1 MQNNETKTPSTG
13 DAILSDVVKSMIGHL
28 VVFAFIVLYVLLSE
42 LVASWQKKSE
52 PSSQSSTIGVEF
64 IHTKIEPKPAPAPN
78 LSENDEQ
85 PPKQAQTQ
93 NAKPKATEDAPVI
106 PEVAK
111 PQPLKKEPVTQR
123 HATRL
128 SSQTKTATSK
138 TINIKKAVGQQ
149 AHSESKLASSEMI
162 AKTKK
167 MVDPGVLRAKNAQVL
182 ASKETVS
189 AAKKRVKSGVVKST
203 VNKLSAKEV
212 AQKKAQALKKQ
223 KQQQLAKREEEKKRA
238 LVVAEQ
244 KRLAEAKRVAEEK
257 RLALLEQQRKKERE
271 DFEARTIMRYGQM
284 ITEKIQSVALF
295 NPGMDKLSAK
305 LKIQLADD
313 GHVQSVMLQN
323 GSGNA
328 SFDRLAINAVYKAAP
343 LPLPDDAEISKQ
355 MSIINLV
362 IRPDSLG

>member
-13 DAILSDVVKSMIGHL
+13 DAILSDVVKSMLGHL
-28 VVFAFIVLYVLLSE
+28 VVLVFIVLYVLLSE

-52 PSSQSSTIGVEF
+52 ISSQTSTIGVEF
-64 IHTKIEPKPAPAPN
+64 VNTQVEPKPISPPH

-85 PPKQAQTQ
+85 TPKQTQTQ
-93 NAKPKATEDAPVI
+93 TAKPKATEEPPVI

-111 PQPLKKEPVTQR
+111 PQPPKKEPVTQR
-123 HATRL
+123 QATRL

-138 TINIKKAVGQQ
+138 TINIKKAVGQK
-149 AHSESKLASSEMI
+149 AHSESKIASSQII

-167 MVDPGVLRAKNAQVL
+167 MVDPGSLRAKNAQVL

-189 AAKKRVKSGVVKST
+189 AAKKSVKSGVVKST
-203 VNKLSAKEV
+203 VSKLSAKEV

-223 KQQQLAKREEEKKRA
+223 QQQLAKREEEKKRA
-238 LVVAEQ
+238 LVAAEQ
-244 KRLAEAKRVAEEK
+244 KRLAKAKRVAEEK

>member
-1 MQNNETKTPSTG
+1 MQNKSQQTTSTG

-28 VVFAFIVLYVLLSE
+28 VVFIFIVLYVLLSE
-42 LVASWQKKSE
+42 LVSAWQKQPE
-52 PSSQSSTIGVEF
+52 TPSQTSTIGVEF
-64 IHTKIEPKPAPAPN
+64 VSTKVDPKPIFAPKPQEN
-78 LSENDEQ
+78 SEQ
-85 PPKQAQTQ
+85 TPGQTQ
-93 NAKPKATEDAPVI
+93 TQTAKPKTTENPPVL
-106 PEVAK
+106 PELAK
-111 PQPLKKEPVTQR
+111 SQPPKKEPVTQR
-123 HATRL
+123 QATRL
-128 SSQTKTATSK
+128 SSQTKTASSK

-149 AHSESKLASSEMI
+149 AHSESKLASSKMI

-167 MVDPGVLRAKNAQVL
+167 RMDPGVLSSKNAQVL
-182 ASKETVS
+182 ASKETIS
-189 AAKKRVKSGVVKST
+189 SAKKRVKSGVVKST
-203 VNKLSAKEV
+203 VSKLSAKEV

-223 KQQQLAKREEEKKRA
+223 KQQQLAKHEEEKKRA

-244 KRLAEAKRVAEEK
+244 KRLAQAKQLAEKK

-271 DFEARTIMRYGQM
+271 DFETKTIMRYGQM
-284 ITEKIQSVALF
+284 ITEKIQGFALF

-305 LKIQLADD
+305 LKIQLAND
-313 GHVQSVMLQN
+313 GHVQSVMLQH

-362 IRPDSLG
+362 IRPDSLD